1 MRPHNKLSIFGT
13 GILALSLSAC
23 GGSGGSDVPA
33 APIGDIPVTPTP
45 VSAAFSVD
53 IFNAATGFMIES
65 GVSDQIRLSGYE
77 SSIRIVVHTP
87 SETTQVSFALTDSSG
102 AHCPMIDQFD
112 TTQPFEFTASTP
124 SAGGMCEY
132 QISDQQTATANP
144 NTERLSIEYVED
156 PAPPG
161 SSDPE
166 PAEKYVFT
174 NGTNEASPYQVGA
187 TTTRDAHGNRIYCVI
202 SHFSYDDPII
212 FPDGPGLAHL
222 HMFWGNTATDAFTT
236 SESILSSG
244 AGSCEGGV
252 DYRVGAWIPAVFNAR
267 DEVVVPE
274 ETFIY
279 YKTFG
284 GPSMRYDLVQEIPQG
299 LGMLASAD
307 TLNFNDALIRAGFS
321 DHNGWQALSLNVSF
335 PSCVA
340 TENGQR
346 DGRPILS
353 YRDMPGEAANQV
365 NSHVAY
371 PGDGNEVDCPL
382 SHPYRFPT
390 PQFIMFFDA
399 EETGTD
405 PYLSSDAMAGAAPMS
420 TLHGD
425 YMFGASAAVNEDIL
439 RCVREARS
447 CGFEGGR
454 GQLPERFF
462 GPDGQIYENSV
473 SLANGVDRTPFG
485 DRLTPLLTDVNGSS
499 KVSHHHMHH
508 KHNDYG
514 ASDFAS
520 LQEASL
526 DVFSVEND
534 RWLATVRTGSMLHQ
548 LPDGDTYFELRL
560 PQHVSDHVGS
570 AELTVNED
578 VVSVDNQAPFR
589 SIEAA
594 SLTDRTGARLIAG
607 ENRVRARLYEQ
618 NDLGGSYLGEVSVVF
633 VVHPSDAT

>member
-1 MRPHNKLSIFGT
+1 MAHRKKRSIFGT
-13 GILALSLSAC
+13 GILVLSLAAC

-33 APIGDIPVTPTP
+33 APVGETPVTPP
-45 VSAAFSVD
+45 PASASFSVD
-53 IFNAATGFMIES
+53 IMNAATGFMIES
-65 GVSDQIRLSGYE
+65 GVAGQVSLSGYE
-77 SSIRIVVHTP
+77 SEIRLVVQAP
-87 SETTQVSFALTDSSG
+87 AETSQISFALTDGSG
-102 AHCPMIDQFD
+102 SHCPMVDQLD
-112 TTQPFEFTASTP
+112 ETRPFEFTAATP
-124 SAGGMCEY
+124 MSGGACVY
-132 QISDQQTATANP
+132 NISGRDTSSSDPQV
-144 NTERLSIEYVED
+144 ESLSIDYVE
-156 PAPPG
+156 PSSPPG
-161 SSDPE
+161 SGNPGS
-166 PAEKYVFT
+166 AEKYVFT
-174 NGTNEASPYQVGA
+174 NGTDEASSYNVGA
-187 TTTRDAHGNRIYCVI
+187 ATTRDAHGNRIYCVI

-236 SESILSSG
+236 SESILNAGS
-244 AGSCEGGV
+244 GSCEGGV
-252 DYRVGAWIPAVFNAR
+252 DYRVGAWIPAVFNAQ

-284 GPSMRYDLVQEIPQG
+284 GPAMRYDLVQEIPQG
-299 LGMLASAD
+299 LGMLASSD
-307 TLNFNDALIRAGFS
+307 TLNFNHALIRAGFS
-321 DHNGWQALSLNVSF
+321 DHNGWQALAMNVTF

-340 TENGQR
+340 TDNGQR

-425 YMFGASAAVNEDIL
+425 YMFGASPEVNDDIL

-462 GPDGQIYENSV
+462 GPDGQIYLNSV
-473 SLANGVDRTPFG
+473 SLADGVDRTPFG
-485 DRLTPLLTDVNGSS
+485 DSLMPVLTGTNGSS
-499 KVSHHHMHH
+499 KTSHHHMHH
-508 KHNDYG
+508 KHHGTPANAYVSIQD
-514 ASDFAS
+514 
-520 LQEASL
+520 ASL
-526 DVFSVEND
+526 DFFTLEND
-534 RWLATVRTGSMLHQ
+534 RWFATVSSDSMVHNA
-548 LPDGDTYFELRL
+548 PDGETYVELNL
-560 PQHVSDHVGS
+560 PQHVLDRVGS
-570 AELTVNED
+570 VELAVND
-578 VVSVDNQAPFR
+578 NIVSIDNQAPFR
-589 SIEAA
+589 SISNE
-594 SLTDRTGARLIAG
+594 SFSEQTGILLVQG
-607 ENRVRARLYEQ
+607 ENRIRARLYEQ
-618 NDLGGSYLGEVSVVF
+618 DDLGGSYLGEVSIAF
-633 VVHPSDAT
+633 MVH

>member
-1 MRPHNKLSIFGT
+1 MS
-13 GILALSLSAC
+13 LAAC
-23 GGSGGSDVPA
+23 GGSGGSATPA
-33 APIGDIPVTPTP
+33 APIGADPVTAPPT
-45 VSAAFSVD
+45 VSESFSVD
-53 IFNAATGFMIES
+53 IMNAATGFMIES
-65 GVSDQIRLSGYE
+65 GVAGQVRLSGYE
-77 SSIRIVVHTP
+77 SEIRMVVHAP
-87 SETTQVSFALTDSSG
+87 SETSQVSFALTESSG
-102 AHCPMIDQFD
+102 AHCPTIDQLD
-112 TTQPFEFTASTP
+112 ETRPFEFTASTP
-124 SAGGMCEY
+124 SSGGACDY
-132 QISDQQTATANP
+132 DISGRDSSSSDP
-144 NTERLSIEYVED
+144 HVESLSIEYVEET
-156 PAPPG
+156 APPG
-161 SSDPE
+161 SGDPGA
-166 PAEKYVFT
+166 AEKYVFT
-174 NGTNEASPYQVGA
+174 NGTNQASPYQVGD

-236 SESILSSG
+236 SESILSAG

-252 DYRVGAWIPAVFNAR
+252 DYRVGAWIPAVFNAQ

-284 GPSMRYDLVQEIPQG
+284 GPAMRYDLVQEIPQG
-299 LGMLASAD
+299 LGMLASSD

-321 DHNGWQALSLNVSF
+321 DHNGWQALAMNVTF

-340 TENGQR
+340 TDNGQR

-399 EETGTD
+399 DETGSD
-405 PYLSSDAMAGAAPMS
+405 PYLSSDAMADAAPMS

-425 YMFGASAAVNEDIL
+425 YMFGASSEVNDDIL

-454 GQLPERFF
+454 GQLAERFF

-473 SLANGVDRTPFG
+473 SLSDGVDRTPFG
-485 DRLTPLLTDVNGSS
+485 DSLTPVLTAANGSS
-499 KVSHHHMHH
+499 KVNHHHMHH
-508 KHNDYG
+508 KHHGHGANDL
-514 ASDFAS
+514 AAI
-520 LQEASL
+520 QEASL
-526 DVFSVEND
+526 DIFTLED
-534 RWLATVRTGSMLHQ
+534 DGWFATVRPDSMLHDV
-548 LPDGDTYFELRL
+548 PDGETYFELRL
-560 PQHVSDHVGS
+560 PQHVSDRVGS
-570 AELTVNED
+570 VELTVNEEFR
-578 VVSVDNQAPFR
+578 SVDNQAPFR
-589 SIEAA
+589 T
-594 SLTDRTGARLIAG
+594 LTADALAEQAG
-607 ENRVRARLYEQ
+607 IQLLSGTNRVRARLYEQ
-618 NDLGGSYLGEVSVVF
+618 DDLGGSYLGEVSVAF
-633 VVHPSDAT
+633 MVH